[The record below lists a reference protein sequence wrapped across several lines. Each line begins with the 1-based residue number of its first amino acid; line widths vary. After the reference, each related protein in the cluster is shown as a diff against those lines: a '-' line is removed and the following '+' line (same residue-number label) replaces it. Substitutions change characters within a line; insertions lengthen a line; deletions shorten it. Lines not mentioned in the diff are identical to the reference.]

1 MTTTVLVALAGATGL
16 GCGRR
21 TELAGRDGAAVPA
34 TGAGGTSATAAG
46 GARHLPKPAR
56 PVLPPLGPDE
66 VYLYGA
72 GTDTTATKKTV
83 TEASRAGLLVVDLSD
98 GWAPYI
104 FQDGE
109 PGGERVPD
117 PTAAARGAPAPA
129 DAGIA
134 ATGQAGAGGGPAA
147 SPSASEE
154 SGGETEPSE
163 PKPNGYRKTFV
174 ALANDRI
181 DEDGR
186 KLPKGEHNY
195 LEPFGI
201 PPTLSVMLAR
211 ATEDGSPERLAC
223 RSAVD
228 VESLRAWTG
237 SVPYVDRE
245 RTKRDR
251 ADLQRDSEWLP
262 QEIERRERARME
274 ATAAAAEQGADSGL
288 AGGAGGATATVGSAG
303 PGPDHATGS
312 TVARRAP
319 DHATD
324 RDGAG
329 RGTSDRP
336 AGKSRGKTASART
349 VRKPPAP
356 PAPPPPA
363 TWPAGDGAA
372 ALAALESD
380 VDPKVRARVERLKR
394 GQERERAVR
403 AAQTLLTC
411 DGHLSPRA
419 RATPGSFDLVTHEA
433 LAAWERKNDV
443 LGWGMLGGETQEGLL
458 RDPLDLDYEA
468 FTRVLGE
475 RVSDAAG
482 IVEDGSTTGRDGKPA
497 RYTDANGV
505 RQPVPNL
512 IGDYT
517 RTLLAAIH
525 VADDGDMIAFLR
537 QHGREGLASLKVA
550 FAPPPLPPYYYPV
563 PAPGGDQQLPQMQL
577 SAEIDRG
584 DVWYDFPFN
593 AKGRPIEQPRKHFP
607 HLTLF
612 THWRGQRIPL
622 VTWRTTI
629 GSWRSEMHANGHVYY
644 KYKNSDVGKRV
655 WKDIVAGPVWIP
667 PDGTPVK
674 DLLVKKVLERNKRP
688 QTVVNTDV
696 MGPGFQSAYGLVMAI
711 HIDKNGR
718 DNQIRTHG
726 SVDYTSIA
734 RRFSHGCHRL
744 VNDRAVRL
752 FDFILRHSAFRR
764 VGSMPLHMKRKFEV
778 DGEKY
783 AYGFST
789 RGYYYELANPVPVM
803 VTEGRVVGAVKK
815 PIVEFVRKEGVDYEG
830 AEEDD
835 SIGELEPVAA
845 DKGNGKGKGKAER
858 SRGATLAVRRR
869 ADPSTGDAA
878 ASVKAVGGSRAST
891 LGP

>member
-1 MTTTVLVALAGATGL
+1 MTTVLVALAGAAGA

-21 TELAGRDGAAVPA
+21 TDLAGRGSAAVDG
-34 TGAGGTSATAAG
+34 TGAGGTSAAG
-46 GARHLPKPAR
+46 AGRGRHLPKPAR

-66 VYLYGA
+66 VYVYAA
-72 GTDTTATKKTV
+72 GETTATKKTV
-83 TEASRAGLLVVDLSD
+83 TEARSAGWLVVDLSD

-109 PGGERVPD
+109 PAGEPAPGRTGTGP
-117 PTAAARGAPAPA
+117 AAPAPA
-129 DAGIA
+129 DAATA
-134 ATGQAGAGGGPAA
+134 AGGQAGASGAEA
-147 SPSASEE
+147 E
-154 SGGETEPSE
+154 SGSAAETTSGQTEASE
-163 PKPNGYRKTFV
+163 PKPNAYRKTFV
-174 ALANDRI
+174 DLANDRI

-186 KLPKGEHNY
+186 RLPKSEHNY

-211 ATEDGSPERLAC
+211 VTDDGSPERMAC
-223 RSAVD
+223 RSAVE
-228 VESLRAWTG
+228 VEGLRAWTG

-262 QEIERRERARME
+262 QEIERRERARTE
-274 ATAAAAEQGADSGL
+274 AAAVAAARATGS
-288 AGGAGGATATVGSAG
+288 GAGGATG
-303 PGPDHATGS
+303 PGPDTAGS
-312 TVARRAP
+312 TIARAEAE
-319 DHATD
+319 DQDA
-324 RDGAG
+324 AG
-329 RGTSDRP
+329 RGASDRP
-336 AGKSRGKTASART
+336 ARRSRGKTASARKGP
-349 VRKPPAP
+349 KPPAP
-356 PAPPPPA
+356 PTPPPPA
-363 TWPAGDGAA
+363 TWPAGDAA
-372 ALAALESD
+372 GALAALESD
-380 VDPKVRARVERLKR
+380 ADPKVRARVERLKR

-403 AAQTLLTC
+403 AAQALLTC
-411 DGHLSPRA
+411 DGHLSGRA
-419 RATPGSFDLVTHEA
+419 KATPGSFDLVTHEA

-443 LGWGMLGGETQEGLL
+443 FGWGMLGGETQEGLL
-458 RDPLDLDYEA
+458 RDPVDLDYEA
-468 FTRVLGE
+468 FTRVVGE
-475 RVSDAAG
+475 RMSDAAG
-482 IVEDGSTTGRDGKPA
+482 IVEDGSSTG
-497 RYTDANGV
+497 RYTDANGA

-512 IGDYT
+512 VGDYT
-517 RTLLAAIH
+517 RALLAAIH

-550 FAPPPLPPYYYPV
+550 VTPPPLPPYY
-563 PAPGGDQQLPQMQL
+563 PAPGADRQMQL

-644 KYKNSDVGKRV
+644 KYKNSDVGKRL

-711 HIDKNGR
+711 HLDRNGR

-744 VNDRAVRL
+744 VNDRAVRM

-783 AYGFST
+783 AYGFNT
-789 RGYYYELANPVPVM
+789 RGYYYELANPIPVM
-803 VTEGRVVGAVKK
+803 VTEGRVMGAVKK

-845 DKGNGKGKGKAER
+845 DSGKSKDKGTGKGPSDR
-858 SRGATLAVRRR
+858 RRGATLAVRRR

-878 ASVKAVGGSRAST
+878 ASAKAVGGSR
-891 LGP
+891 

>member
-1 MTTTVLVALAGATGL
+1 MTTALVALAGA

-21 TELAGRDGAAVPA
+21 SDLSGRGGAAADA
-34 TGAGGTSATAAG
+34 TDAGGTSALAG
-46 GARHLPKPAR
+46 GRARHLPKPAR
-56 PVLPPLGPDE
+56 PVLPPLAEDE
-66 VYLYGA
+66 VYVYGA
-72 GTDTTATKKTV
+72 GATTATKKTIA
-83 TEASRAGLLVVDLSD
+83 EARGAGLLVVDLSD

-104 FQDGE
+104 FQDGD
-109 PGGERVPD
+109 PGERVPGS
-117 PTAAARGAPAPA
+117 TGAAADVPAPA
-129 DAGIA
+129 GAAVA
-134 ATGQAGAGGGPAA
+134 ATGQAGAAGGPGE
-147 SPSASEE
+147 SASA
-154 SGGETEPSE
+154 SGETGGQTEANEPR
-163 PKPNGYRKTFV
+163 PNAYRKTFV
-174 ALANDRI
+174 DLANDRI

-211 ATEDGSPERLAC
+211 AAEDGSPARMSC

-228 VESLRAWTG
+228 VEGLRGWTG

-251 ADLQRDSEWLP
+251 ADLQRDMEWLP
-262 QEIERRERARME
+262 QEIERRERARAD
-274 ATAAAAEQGADSGL
+274 ATAADGGTGGAPATD
-288 AGGAGGATATVGSAG
+288 GGAGAG
-303 PGPDHATGS
+303 HDQATGPM
-312 TVARRAP
+312 VARGDANP
-319 DHATD
+319 
-324 RDGAG
+324 RDGVG
-329 RGTSDRP
+329 RGASNRA
-336 AGKSRGKTASART
+336 AGKSRSKTASARQAQ
-349 VRKPPAP
+349 KPPAP
-356 PAPPPPA
+356 LAPPSPA
-363 TWPAGDGAA
+363 TWPAGDVAA
-372 ALAALESD
+372 ALAALASD
-380 VDPKVRARVERLKR
+380 SDPKVRSRVERLKR

-403 AAQTLLTC
+403 AAQELLTC

-419 RATPGSFDLVTHEA
+419 KATPGSFDLVTHEA

-443 LGWGMLGGETQEGLL
+443 FGWGMLGGETQQGLL

-505 RQPVPNL
+505 RQPVPNA

-517 RTLLAAIH
+517 RALLAALQ

-550 FAPPPLPPYYYPV
+550 FAAPPLPPYY
-563 PAPGGDQQLPQMQL
+563 PAPGGDQQMQL

-593 AKGRPIEQPRKHFP
+593 AKGRPLEQPRKHFP

-789 RGYYYELANPVPVM
+789 RGYYYELVNPVPVM
-803 VTEGRVVGAVKK
+803 VTEGRVMGAVKK

-845 DKGNGKGKGKAER
+845 DRGKGKDKGKGASGR
-858 SRGATLAVRRR
+858 ARGATLAVRRR
-869 ADPSTGDAA
+869 GDPSTGDAA
-878 ASVKAVGGSRAST
+878 ASAKAIGGTRAST